1 MAHTQVL
8 SSLPRPGGVALS
20 WLARDFATW
29 EDLTPGILIKLGQNR
44 AGDYVTA
51 WSRDLNLEVLSL
63 PDWQCQD
70 LRGRQ
75 CQLPT
80 LEKEE
85 PGAGRSD
92 ALSRALRAAG
102 SWCLQGAKDP
112 VTHSSLCNLPPP
124 RSLRCSGNPST
135 LFMGKEVLSPTN

>member
-1 MAHTQVL
+1 M
-8 SSLPRPGGVALS
+8 
-20 WLARDFATW
+20 
-29 EDLTPGILIKLGQNR
+29 
-44 AGDYVTA
+44 
-51 WSRDLNLEVLSL
+51 
-63 PDWQCQD
+63 PDWQRQD

-85 PGAGRSD
+85 PGEGRSD

-102 SWCLQGAKDP
+102 SRYLQGAKDP

-124 RSLRCSGNPST
+124 HSLRCSGNPGT
-135 LFMGKEVLSPTN
+135 LFMGKELLSPTN